1 MMTKQRPARA
11 VLGAAGEDF
20 AADYLSDLGMQV
32 LDRNWRCRE
41 GEIDIVL
48 LDGDEIVICEVKTR
62 RTTTYGQPIEAITRA
77 KFARLRR
84 LAGRW
89 LADHE
94 VDTHR
99 VRLDIVALLKTGE
112 SYKVNHVRGAWQ

>member
-1 MMTKQRPARA
+1 MTGRQPARA

-20 AADYLSDLGMQV
+20 ATRYLSDLGMQI

-48 LDGDEIVICEVKTR
+48 RDGDDIVVCEVKTR
-62 RTTTYGQPIEAITRA
+62 RTTTYGQPVEAITRA
-77 KFARLRR
+77 KLARLRR

-94 VDTHR
+94 VDAR
-99 VRLDIVALLKTGE
+99 SVRLDVVGLLRHGN
-112 SYKVNHVRGAWQ
+112 SYEITHLRGVGR